1 MSTKDS
7 FIKLREKLKKH
18 NNEYYNSNPSI
29 DDSDYDDLKKRYDYL
44 LSNNPELKKLDNL
57 GIGASPSSKFTKF
70 RHYEPMLS
78 LSNSFSLS
86 DSKDFFNKAT
96 NFLKKK
102 NSDYIFNIDCKID
115 GVSLSLIYK
124 NNKLFKAI
132 TRGDGIIGEE
142 ITENV
147 LGIKGIPKVLKN
159 CKSDLI
165 EIRGEVFFFRDDFE
179 NLNNQFEKKSQFS
192 NPRNA
197 ASGSLRQI
205 DSKITKDRPLRF
217 IPHGYGKFSY
227 QQEFLNFEEFLIFC
241 KKNNFDQTGYAKKYN
256 NLNNIYAYISEIE
269 KKRSIINFDIDG
281 MVIKISG
288 LDFQRMLGNTNKF
301 PRWAIAAKFSSE
313 EALTQVKKI
322 ELQIGR
328 TGAITPVAR
337 LKPINIGG
345 VIISN
350 ATLHNFDEIIRKDIR
365 IDDFVWVKRA
375 GDVIPYV
382 SKVDIEKRK
391 ISNKKFNIPKK
402 CLCGNKIIKIKG
414 EAVQRCSVGKN
425 QCKYQNLETLKH
437 FVSKKAMNI
446 DGLGEKLIEK
456 FVSLNLISDKYDIY
470 ELENHKDKIIKL
482 DGFGEKS
489 FLNLIE
495 SINKSKI
502 TSLSRYLFSLG
513 LRYLGENNSELISLN
528 FKNKT
533 RFKNFIKSKKL
544 REQLENIDG
553 LGEKVINSFIN
564 YFSNE
569 GNVKESFAIL
579 DIIEIEEI
587 ESNYESLNKSILFTG
602 TLKKM
607 SRDRAK
613 ELAKKKGYKIA
624 SNVSKNLDILVYGE
638 KSGSKLKKANE
649 LKINILNEKDF
660 LNLIN

>member
-7 FIKLREKLKKH
+7 FIKLRDKLKKH

-102 NSDYIFNIDCKID
+102 NSDYIFNVDCKID

-165 EIRGEVFFFRDDFE
+165 EIRGEVFFLRDDFE
-179 NLNNQFEKKSQFS
+179 KLNNQFEKKNQFS

-227 QQEFLNFEEFLIFC
+227 EQEFLNFEEFLIFC

-288 LDFQRMLGNTNKF
+288 LDLQRMLGNTNKF

-345 VIISN
+345 VIVSN

-456 FVSLNLISDKYDIY
+456 FVSLNLISEKYDIY

-553 LGEKVINSFIN
+553 LGEKAINSFIN

-569 GNVKESFAIL
+569 GNLKESFAIL

-638 KSGSKLKKANE
+638 KSGSKLKKAND

>member
-1 MSTKDS
+1 
-7 FIKLREKLKKH
+7 
-18 NNEYYNSNPSI
+18 
-29 DDSDYDDLKKRYDYL
+29 
-44 LSNNPELKKLDNL
+44 
-57 GIGASPSSKFTKF
+57 
-70 RHYEPMLS
+70 MLS
-78 LSNSFSLS
+78 LSNSFSIS
-86 DSKDFFNKAT
+86 DSEEFFEKAS
-96 NFLKKK
+96 NFLKRS
-102 NSDYIFNIDCKID
+102 NSNYIFNVDCKID

-124 NNKLFKAI
+124 NKILSKAI
-132 TRGDGIIGEE
+132 TRGDGQLGEE

-147 LGIKGIPKVLKN
+147 MGIRGIPKVLKS

-165 EIRGEVFFFRDDFE
+165 EIRGEVFFLRNDFE
-179 NLNNQFEKKSQFS
+179 KLNKQFEEKDQFS

-205 DSKITKDRPLRF
+205 NSKITKDRPLRF
-217 IPHGYGKFSY
+217 IPHGYGKFTDKY
-227 QQEFLNFEEFLIFC
+227 EFLNFEEFLSFC
-241 KKNNFDQTGYAKKYN
+241 KKNNFDQTGYAKKYS
-256 NLNNIYAYISEIE
+256 NLKDIYDYIYDIE
-269 KKRSIINFDIDG
+269 KNRLSINFDIDG
-281 MVIKISG
+281 MVIKISD
-288 LDFQRMLGNTNKF
+288 LDLQRMLGSTNKF

-345 VIISN
+345 VIVSN

-382 SKVDIEKRK
+382 TKVDIKKRK
-391 ISNKKFNIPKK
+391 KTNKVFNVPKK
-402 CLCGNKIIKIKG
+402 CLCGSKIIKVDS
-414 EAVQRCSVGKN
+414 EAVQRCSATKS
-425 QCKYQNLETLKH
+425 QCKYQNLESFKH

-456 FVSLNLISDKYDIY
+456 FINLNLISNKIDIY
-470 ELENHKDKIIKL
+470 KLENHKDKIVKL
-482 DGFGEKS
+482 EGFGEKS
-489 FLNLIE
+489 FLNLID
-495 SINKSKI
+495 SINKSKV
-502 TSLSRYLFSLG
+502 TTLSRYLFSLG
-513 LRYLGENNSELISLN
+513 LRYLGENNSELISLY

-533 RFKNFIKSKKL
+533 RFKNFIQSKKL

-553 LGEKVINSFIN
+553 LGEKAINSFITF
-564 YFSNE
+564 FSNKS
-569 GNVKESFAIL
+569 NFTESFAIL
-579 DIIEIEEI
+579 DMIEIREI
-587 ESNYESLNKSILFTG
+587 EDNKINLNKSILFTG

-624 SNVSKNLDILVYGE
+624 SNVSKSLDILVFGE
-638 KSGSKLKKANE
+638 KSGSKLKKAKD
-649 LKINILNEKDF
+649 LKINIINEKDF

>member
-7 FIKLREKLKKH
+7 FIKLRDKLKKH

-57 GIGASPSSKFTKF
+57 GIGASPSSKFAKI

-86 DSKDFFNKAT
+86 ESKDFFNKAT
-96 NFLKKK
+96 KFLKKR
-102 NSDYIFNIDCKID
+102 NSEYIFNVDCKID

-165 EIRGEVFFFRDDFE
+165 EIRGEVFFLRDDFE
-179 NLNNQFEKKSQFS
+179 KLNNQFEKKNQFS

-205 DSKITKDRPLRF
+205 DSKITKNRPLRF

-227 QQEFLNFEEFLIFC
+227 EQEFLNFEEFLIFC

-288 LDFQRMLGNTNKF
+288 LDLQRMLGNTNKF

-345 VIISN
+345 VIVSN

-425 QCKYQNLETLKH
+425 QCKYQNLENLKH

-456 FVSLNLISDKYDIY
+456 FVSLNLISDRYDIY
-470 ELENHKDKIIKL
+470 ELENHKEKIIKL
-482 DGFGEKS
+482 DGLGEKS

-553 LGEKVINSFIN
+553 LGEKAINSFIN

-569 GNVKESFAIL
+569 GNLKESFAIL
-579 DIIEIEEI
+579 DIIKIEEI

-638 KSGSKLKKANE
+638 KSGSKLKKAND

>member
-7 FIKLREKLKKH
+7 FIKLRDKLKKH

-102 NSDYIFNIDCKID
+102 NSDYIFNVDCKID

-165 EIRGEVFFFRDDFE
+165 EIRGEVFFLRDDFE
-179 NLNNQFEKKSQFS
+179 KLNNQFEKKNQFS

-227 QQEFLNFEEFLIFC
+227 EQEFLNFEEFLIFC

-269 KKRSIINFDIDG
+269 KKRSLINFDIDG

-288 LDFQRMLGNTNKF
+288 LDLQRMLGNTNKF

-345 VIISN
+345 VIVSN

-553 LGEKVINSFIN
+553 LGEKAINSFIN

-569 GNVKESFAIL
+569 GNLKESFAIL

-638 KSGSKLKKANE
+638 KSGSKLKKAND

>member
-102 NSDYIFNIDCKID
+102 NSDYIFNVDCKID

-165 EIRGEVFFFRDDFE
+165 EIRGEVFFLRDDFE
-179 NLNNQFEKKSQFS
+179 KLNNQFEKKNQFS

-227 QQEFLNFEEFLIFC
+227 EQEFLNFEEFLIFC

-281 MVIKISG
+281 MVIKISS
-288 LDFQRMLGNTNKF
+288 LDLQRMLGNTNKF
-301 PRWAIAAKFSSE
+301 PRWAIAAKFSPE
-313 EALTQVKKI
+313 EALTQVEKI

-345 VIISN
+345 VIVSN

-579 DIIEIEEI
+579 DIIEIEEN

>member
-7 FIKLREKLKKH
+7 FIKLRNRLKKH

-102 NSDYIFNIDCKID
+102 NSDYIFNVDCKID

-159 CKSDLI
+159 CKSNLI
-165 EIRGEVFFFRDDFE
+165 EIRGEVFFLRDDFE
-179 NLNNQFEKKSQFS
+179 KLNNQFEKKSQFS

-205 DSKITKDRPLRF
+205 DSKITKNRPLKF

-227 QQEFLNFEEFLIFC
+227 EQEFLNFEEFLIFC

-288 LDFQRMLGNTNKF
+288 LDLQRMLGNTNKF

-313 EALTQVKKI
+313 EALTQIKKI

-345 VIISN
+345 VIVSN

-365 IDDFVWVKRA
+365 IGDFVWVKRA

-391 ISNKKFNIPKK
+391 NSNKKFNIPKK

-456 FVSLNLISDKYDIY
+456 FVSLNLISEKHDIY

-513 LRYLGENNSELISLN
+513 LRYLGENNSELISLY

-533 RFKNFIKSKKL
+533 RFKNFIQSKKL

-553 LGEKVINSFIN
+553 LGEKAINSFIN

-569 GNVKESFAIL
+569 GNLKESFAIL
-579 DIIEIEEI
+579 DIIKIEEI

-638 KSGSKLKKANE
+638 KSGSKLKKAND

>member
-7 FIKLREKLKKH
+7 FIKLRDKLKKH

-57 GIGASPSSKFTKF
+57 GIGALPSSKFAKF

-102 NSDYIFNIDCKID
+102 NSDYIFNVDCKID

-165 EIRGEVFFFRDDFE
+165 EIRGEVFFLRDDFE
-179 NLNNQFEKKSQFS
+179 KLNNQFEKKNQFS

-205 DSKITKDRPLRF
+205 DSKITKNRPLRF

-227 QQEFLNFEEFLIFC
+227 EQEFLNFEEFLIFC

-288 LDFQRMLGNTNKF
+288 LDLQRMLGNTNKF

-345 VIISN
+345 VIVSN

-456 FVSLNLISDKYDIY
+456 FVSLNLISQKHDIY

-513 LRYLGENNSELISLN
+513 LRYLGENNSELISLY

-533 RFKNFIKSKKL
+533 RFKNFIQSKKL

-553 LGEKVINSFIN
+553 LGEKAINSFIN

-569 GNVKESFAIL
+569 GNLKESFAIL

-638 KSGSKLKKANE
+638 KSGSKLKKAND

>member
-7 FIKLREKLKKH
+7 FIKLRDKLKKH

-102 NSDYIFNIDCKID
+102 NSDYIFNVDCKID

-165 EIRGEVFFFRDDFE
+165 EIRGEVFFLRDDFE
-179 NLNNQFEKKSQFS
+179 KLNNQFEKKNQFS

-205 DSKITKDRPLRF
+205 DSKITKNRPLRF

-227 QQEFLNFEEFLIFC
+227 EQEFLNFEEFLIFC

-256 NLNNIYAYISEIE
+256 NLNKIYAYISEIE
-269 KKRSIINFDIDG
+269 KKRSLINFDIDG

-288 LDFQRMLGNTNKF
+288 LDLQRMLGNTNKF

-345 VIISN
+345 VIVSN

-456 FVSLNLISDKYDIY
+456 FVSLNLISDKHDIY
-470 ELENHKDKIIKL
+470 DLENHKDKIIKL

-553 LGEKVINSFIN
+553 LGEKAINSFIN

-569 GNVKESFAIL
+569 GNLKESFAIL

-638 KSGSKLKKANE
+638 KSGSKLKKAND